1 MEISIQATEFK
12 SKCLK
17 LLEDVRNGNTY
28 IITKR
33 GVPLAKLEAL
43 AHKQEE
49 LFGAM
54 KKSCALV
61 GDIVEP
67 IDEIWDATK

>member
-1 MEISIQATEFK
+1 MQNDNA
-12 SKCLK
+12 
-17 LLEDVRNGNTY
+17 Y

-43 AHKQEE
+43 VQKPEK

-54 KKSCALV
+54 KKSCAII
-61 GDIVEP
+61 GGIVEP